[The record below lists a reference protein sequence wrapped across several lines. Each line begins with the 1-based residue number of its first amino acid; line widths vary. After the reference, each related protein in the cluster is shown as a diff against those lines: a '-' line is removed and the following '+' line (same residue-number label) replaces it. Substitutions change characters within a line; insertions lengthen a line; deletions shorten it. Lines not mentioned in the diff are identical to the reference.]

1 MKNYS
6 QLTQGLR
13 YQIEILKKAGKNQ
26 KAIAGLVNV
35 SPSTICRELQRNT
48 GKRGYRPKQAQRKAE
63 TRRKRAVKPLKMTW
77 AVIDLIEAK
86 LGINWSPE
94 QVSGWLKQTQG
105 IAISH
110 ERIYQHIWTDKSD
123 GGTLYQHLRYSG
135 KKRKQYGSKDKRGQI
150 RNRVSID
157 DRPLI
162 VSEKTR
168 LGDWHCGFP
177 TRRCTSSI
185 PGGRE
190 IDTVIG
196 KHHQGALV
204 TIVDWVSKF
213 TLIKKVTSKHAEVVT
228 EATITLLRPY
238 LDKTLT
244 ITADNG
250 KEFAGHEKIKAA
262 LAAEVYFAHPY
273 SSWER
278 GLNESTNGLI
288 RQYFTKGSRFENIT
302 DKDVDNVM
310 EKLNHRPQ
318 KTLNYRTP
326 HAVFF
331 ADNLLEAA

>member
-1 MKNYS
+1 LKNYS

-26 KAIAGLVNV
+26 KDIAELVNV
-35 SPSTICRELQRNT
+35 SGSTICRELQRNT

-63 TRRKRAVKPLKMTW
+63 TRRKLAVKPLKMTLA
-77 AVIDLIEAK
+77 AVALIEAK

-94 QVSGWLKQTQG
+94 QVSGWLKQEQG

-110 ERIYQHIWTDKSD
+110 ERIYQHIWADKLN
-123 GGTLYQHLRYSG
+123 GGTLYKHLRHSG

-150 RNRVSID
+150 RNRISID
-157 DRPLI
+157 DRPMI

-168 LGDWHCGFP
+168 LGDW
-177 TRRCTSSI
+177 
-185 PGGRE
+185 E

-196 KHHQGALV
+196 KNHQGALV
-204 TIVDWVSKF
+204 TIVDRVSKL
-213 TLIKKVTSKHAEVVT
+213 TLIKKVASKHAEVVT

-262 LAAEVYFAHPY
+262 LNADVYFAHPY

-278 GLNESTNGLI
+278 GLNENTNGLI
-288 RQYFTKGSRFENIT
+288 RQYFTKGSSFENIT
-302 DKDVDNVM
+302 DKDVEEVM
-310 EKLNHRPQ
+310 EKLNHRPR
-318 KTLNYRTP
+318 KTLNYKTP
-326 HAVFF
+326 HSVFF
-331 ADNLLEAA
+331 AGNSLKAA

>member
-1 MKNYS
+1 LKNYS

-26 KAIAGLVNV
+26 KGIAELVNV
-35 SPSTICRELQRNT
+35 SGSTICRELQRNT

-63 TRRKRAVKPLKMTW
+63 TRRKLAVKPLKMTL
-77 AVIDLIEAK
+77 AVIDLIQAK
-86 LGINWSPE
+86 LSINWSPE
-94 QVSGWLKQTQG
+94 QISGWLKVEQDLF
-105 IAISH
+105 ISH
-110 ERIYQHIWTDKSD
+110 ERIYQPIWADKLK
-123 GGTLYQHLRYSG
+123 GGFLYKTLRHSG

-157 DRPLI
+157 DRPMI

-168 LGDWHCGFP
+168 LGDW
-177 TRRCTSSI
+177 
-185 PGGRE
+185 E

-196 KHHQGALV
+196 KNHQGALV
-204 TIVDWVSKF
+204 TIVDRVSKLS
-213 TLIKKVTSKHAEVVT
+213 LIKKVASKHADIVT

-262 LAAEVYFAHPY
+262 LDADIYFAHPY

-278 GLNESTNGLI
+278 GLNENTNGLI
-288 RQYFTKGSRFENIT
+288 RQYFTKGSSFENIT
-302 DKDVDNVM
+302 DKDVDEVM
-310 EKLNHRPQ
+310 EKLNHRPR

-331 ADNLLEAA
+331 ADTLPEAA